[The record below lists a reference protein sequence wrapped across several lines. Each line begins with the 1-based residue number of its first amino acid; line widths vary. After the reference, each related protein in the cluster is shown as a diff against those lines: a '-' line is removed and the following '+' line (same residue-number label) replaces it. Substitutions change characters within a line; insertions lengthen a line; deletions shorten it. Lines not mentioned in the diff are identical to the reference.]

1 MTQSINPIDRRL
13 AGCCD
18 KLRKKNPIISASAP
32 FALQVSKG
40 ERCAFSK
47 LRVRVRRIIAR

>member
-1 MTQSINPIDRRL
+1 MTQSTNPIDRRL
-13 AGCCD
+13 EGCCD